1 MRSAYH
7 KADLTVEI
15 GTTAGERASDPRGDD
30 QLTNLATLATRT
42 KDPVLVRRFLEG
54 IAPSVRGVCRAVLG
68 PRHVEL
74 EDIVQECLIK
84 ILRALPSYRFEG
96 SIVHYTNRIALRA
109 AIAGRQRGRNREQ
122 RDRALVEQGTGNSTS
137 GQDSL
142 PGLWFLRT
150 LIDEL
155 PTVQAEVVVMRMVLG
170 YSVEEIAVAT
180 GVSVNT
186 AKSRLRVAKEHLRQR
201 LGGEA

>member
-1 MRSAYH
+1 MA
-7 KADLTVEI
+7 L
-15 GTTAGERASDPRGDD
+15 
-30 QLTNLATLATRT
+30 
-42 KDPVLVRRFLEG
+42 RRFLEG

-68 PRHVEL
+68 PKHAEL
-74 EDIVQECLIK
+74 EDIIQECLIK

-96 SIVHYTNRIALRA
+96 SIVHYTNRIVLRA

-122 RDRALVEQGTGNSTS
+122 RDRALAEQGTANSTS
-137 GQDSL
+137 GQESL
-142 PGLWFLRT
+142 PDLWFART

-155 PTVQAEVVVMRMVLG
+155 STVQAEVVVMRMVLG
-170 YSVEEIAVAT
+170 YSVEEIAAET

-186 AKSRLRVAKEHLRQR
+186 AKSRLRVAKEHLRRR